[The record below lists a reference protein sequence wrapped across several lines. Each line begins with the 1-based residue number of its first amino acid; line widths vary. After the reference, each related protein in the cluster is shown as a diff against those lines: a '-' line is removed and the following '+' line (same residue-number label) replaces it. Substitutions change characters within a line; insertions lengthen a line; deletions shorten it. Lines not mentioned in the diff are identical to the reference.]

1 MIAFDELIIK
11 NEQYKHHA
19 LLLVS
24 KHFEHAELTP
34 QEFHLFVQKFCGI
47 QLHEEEKISSFE
59 SAQYHPDIFI
69 ADRQKKILTLSDL
82 EKIAELSLYPPV
94 EGKKRLF
101 LVESCQRMNVNAAN
115 ALLKI
120 LEEPPSFALFL
131 MTCPHISSVLPTIAS
146 RTQKIFVSFPKSEI
160 MHIDSLF
167 SEDDVA
173 WCRKQIASF
182 HLKSHRSFL
191 SLSEKK
197 AAPVTPDKL
206 KEIIDQCDKLSKEYN
221 AQDICGLIVTL
232 VSERLRIDPD
242 FLQTAKVILSH
253 LSQWKE
259 AMPFHPSTQFWLTRI
274 FLGFI

>member
-24 KHFEHAELTP
+24 KHFEHAELTS
-34 QEFHLFVQKFCGI
+34 QEFRLFVENFCGI
-47 QLHEEEKISSFE
+47 KLHEEEKISSFE

-82 EKIAELSLYPPV
+82 EKIGELSLYPPV

-101 LVESCQRMNVNAAN
+101 LVESCHRMNVNAAN

-120 LEEPPSFALFL
+120 LEEPSSSALFL

-160 MHIDSLF
+160 THINSLF
-167 SEDDVA
+167 SEEDVA
-173 WCRKQIASF
+173 WCRKQIGSF
-182 HLKSHRSFL
+182 HLNSYRSFL
-191 SLSEKK
+191 SLSERKTVLV
-197 AAPVTPDKL
+197 PPDKL
-206 KEIIDQCDKLSKEYN
+206 KEVMDQCDKMSKEYN
-221 AQDICGLIVTL
+221 AQDLCDLIVTL
-232 VSERLRIDPD
+232 VSEKLRSDPD
-242 FLQTAKVILSH
+242 FLQTAKMILSNI
-253 LSQWKE
+253 SQWKE